1 MRTFFISI
9 FALCLIN
16 SFLYSSPALAKD
28 DPILAEIGT
37 EKFKMSD
44 LERVISYYDEEKRKS
59 LEQNPQYKVIILR
72 RIVQTMVLSQNA
84 REQGFD
90 QRAEIKEQLG
100 LMTNDFIANQY
111 IEKEVVGKIE
121 VSDKDVELYYKL
133 HKEEFGTPEMMRVRH
148 ILFSVP
154 KTDSDDE
161 KKKTRA
167 KAGEVL
173 KQIREGASFEKLAAE
188 MSDDTGSKYK
198 GGDIGFFQ
206 RGRMVPE
213 FENAAF
219 SLKNGELS
227 DVIETSFGY
236 HILKLEEK
244 KEPKIEPFEKVRE
257 KVRKK
262 VFDELKTAKVEEYV
276 NKSMEKAGV
285 KMNIEP
291 LMPKK

>member
-1 MRTFFISI
+1 MRTFFVSI
-9 FALCLIN
+9 FALFLIN
-16 SFLYSSPALAKD
+16 SFLYLSPALAKD

-44 LERVISYYDEEKRKS
+44 LERVINYYDEEKRKS

-84 REQGFD
+84 REKGFD
-90 QRAEIKEQLG
+90 QRADIKEQLN
-100 LMTNDFIANQY
+100 LLSNDFIANQY

-121 VSDKDVELYYKL
+121 VSDKDVEVYYKL
-133 HKEEFGTPEMMRVRH
+133 HKEEFGTPEMVRVRH

-154 KTDSDDE
+154 KTASDDE

-198 GGDIGFFQ
+198 GGDLGFFQ

-244 KEPKIEPFEKVRE
+244 KEPKIESFEKVRE

>member
-1 MRTFFISI
+1 
-9 FALCLIN
+9 LCI
-16 SFLYSSPALAKD
+16 SPALAKD

-44 LERVISYYDEEKRKS
+44 LERIINYYDEEKRKS

-84 REQGFD
+84 REKGFD
-90 QRAEIKEQLG
+90 QRADIKEQLD
-100 LMTNDFIANQY
+100 LLSNDFIANQY

-133 HKEEFGTPEMMRVRH
+133 HKEEFGTPEMVRVRH

-154 KTDSDDE
+154 KTASDDE

-206 RGRMVPE
+206 KGRMVPE

-262 VFDELKTAKVEEYV
+262 VFDELKTAKVEEFV

-285 KMNIEP
+285 KMNPEP

>member
-1 MRTFFISI
+1 MRTFFVSI
-9 FALCLIN
+9 FALFLIN
-16 SFLYSSPALAKD
+16 SFLCISPALAKD

-44 LERVISYYDEEKRKS
+44 LERVINYYDEEKRKS

-84 REQGFD
+84 REKGFD
-90 QRAEIKEQLG
+90 QRADIKEQLN
-100 LMTNDFIANQY
+100 LLTNDFIANQY
-111 IEKEVVGKIE
+111 VEKEVVGKIE

-133 HKEEFGTPEMMRVRH
+133 HKEEFGTPEMVRVRH

-154 KTDSDDE
+154 KTASDDE

-244 KEPKIEPFEKVRE
+244 KEPKIESFEKVRE